1 MKPKSFTLRLLLIF
15 PVLTLLLAAACGR
28 RAPESDISALCTRWL
43 DGADDRTLAAINRS
57 ADALTDSGFSDSV
70 FAAYLRVFTGFP
82 EHPAGNPDSLRLQ
95 TGVALKNFCIAARDA
110 DKNLIFAAVTD
121 SLARIGQPYLTGEC
135 GYYLG
140 LYRLSSHTRMSG
152 FREMLDSLIQL
163 PKCEDITQ
171 DMVFACAIAEFML
184 KADMS
189 SELYIPMQMRAVED
203 YRAGARSNDDVDIL
217 SQTGYIFN
225 RVGDYVKGERY
236 LREAVQLAEK
246 NPGAKREGTIYLY
259 GNLANLYFR
268 LGMFDKSLEFNSKAI
283 AESRR
288 HNFSSEVDLL
298 RMRVNTFQETGQ
310 DDSAAIYFGIAK
322 QALERIREPR
332 RRGLN
337 RDALLFT
344 RYSIIERDDIDPDTL
359 ARAIAVFREMVADS
373 TRRNDTLAFL
383 LGLGL
388 TRTGNFAEGIP
399 LMENATR
406 NFEEQGYGESIA
418 WAYDFLMRSYTA
430 AGMYDKAGR
439 LFPRYRQIRDSL
451 KIEEN
456 TKASIA
462 ADIRYESALKEEKNR
477 SLEAELSL
485 RHRSFIYLC
494 MVAVLLTVLL
504 GVSIFYIFQRRKS
517 QRIER
522 ELFRRQISD
531 MLSSQQ
537 EINGNIEA
545 MSQELKEKGRED
557 LTEALRDQLQPSLL
571 SDADEKRFRQAF
583 AALYPR
589 FLQRLHARCPELTKS
604 DELFCM
610 LIMLNQST
618 DQIALALG
626 ILRASVNSAR
636 YRLRRKFNLAP
647 DVDLDTFLTSGE
659 F

>member
-1 MKPKSFTLRLLLIF
+1 
-15 PVLTLLLAAACGR
+15 
-28 RAPESDISALCTRWL
+28 
-43 DGADDRTLAAINRS
+43 
-57 ADALTDSGFSDSV
+57 
-70 FAAYLRVFTGFP
+70 
-82 EHPAGNPDSLRLQ
+82 
-95 TGVALKNFCIAARDA
+95 
-110 DKNLIFAAVTD
+110 
-121 SLARIGQPYLTGEC
+121 
-135 GYYLG
+135 
-140 LYRLSSHTRMSG
+140 
-152 FREMLDSLIQL
+152 
-163 PKCEDITQ
+163 
-171 DMVFACAIAEFML
+171 
-184 KADMS
+184 
-189 SELYIPMQMRAVED
+189 
-203 YRAGARSNDDVDIL
+203 
-217 SQTGYIFN
+217 
-225 RVGDYVKGERY
+225 
-236 LREAVQLAEK
+236 
-246 NPGAKREGTIYLY
+246 
-259 GNLANLYFR
+259 
-268 LGMFDKSLEFNSKAI
+268 
-283 AESRR
+283 
-288 HNFSSEVDLL
+288 
-298 RMRVNTFQETGQ
+298 
-310 DDSAAIYFGIAK
+310 
-322 QALERIREPR
+322 
-332 RRGLN
+332 
-337 RDALLFT
+337 
-344 RYSIIERDDIDPDTL
+344 
-359 ARAIAVFREMVADS
+359 
-373 TRRNDTLAFL
+373 
-383 LGLGL
+383 
-388 TRTGNFAEGIP
+388 
-399 LMENATR
+399 MENATR

-439 LFPRYRQIRDSL
+439 LFPRYRQIHDSL